1 MRQVPETVVALFVR
15 APVPGRV
22 KTRLAVGLGEE
33 GACQLYQA
41 LVADILGTLQVSG
54 LPIHLFHDDRESGA
68 LPQAWRDAVAQVRA
82 QRGEDIGERMAAAFA
97 DSFAQEI
104 EQVILVGSDIPDLDA
119 RIIHAAREALAAH
132 DAALAPAVDGGYGLI
147 ALKRQQYRQELLT
160 DIPWSTGQVLATT
173 LQRFAACQ
181 LNVALLPLLRDID
194 TLADLLTYWHH
205 PCPVASATNQAIAQ
219 LLAQTGSGREHEP
232 HR

>member
-1 MRQVPETVVALFVR
+1 MRQVTETVVALFVR

-41 LVADILGTLQVSG
+41 MVADILGTLKTSG
-54 LPIHLFHDDRESGA
+54 LPIHLFHDDKDWGA
-68 LPQAWRDAVAQVRA
+68 LPQVWRDAATQVRP
-82 QRGEDIGERMAAAFA
+82 QRGADIGERMAAAFA

-119 RIIHAAREALAAH
+119 GIIGAAREALATH

-147 ALKRQQYRQELLT
+147 ALKRQQYRPQLFT
-160 DIPWSTGQVLATT
+160 DIPWSTGQVLPTT
-173 LQRFAACQ
+173 LQRFAACR
-181 LNVALLPLLRDID
+181 LNAALLPLLRDID
-194 TLADLLTYWHH
+194 TLADLLAYRHH
-205 PCPVASATNQAIAQ
+205 PCPSAPATNQAIVQ
-219 LLAQTGSGREHEP
+219 LLAQAGFGREHEP

>member
-33 GACQLYQA
+33 GACYLYQA
-41 LVADILGTLQVSG
+41 MVADILGALKTTA
-54 LPIHLFHDDRESGA
+54 LPIYLFHDDKESGA
-68 LPQAWRDAVAQVRA
+68 LPQDWRDAAIQVRP

-97 DSFAQEI
+97 DCFGQEI

-119 RIIHAAREALAAH
+119 RIIHAAREALIGH

-147 ALKRQQYRQELLT
+147 ALKRQHYRPELFT
-160 DIPWSTGQVLATT
+160 DIPWSTDRVLATT
-173 LQRFAACQ
+173 LQRFAACR
-181 LNVALLPLLRDID
+181 LSVALLPVLRDID
-194 TLADLLTYWHH
+194 TLADLLVYWHH
-205 PCPVASATNQAIAQ
+205 PCPTSLATNQAIVQ
-219 LLAQTGSGREHEP
+219 LLAQT
-232 HR
+232 

>member
-41 LVADILGTLQVSG
+41 MVADILGTLKVSG
-54 LPIHLFHDDRESGA
+54 LPIHLFHDDKESGA
-68 LPQAWRDAVAQVRA
+68 LPLAWRDAAAQVRP

-97 DSFAQEI
+97 DCFAQEI

-119 RIIHAAREALAAH
+119 RIIDAAREALATH

-147 ALKRQQYRQELLT
+147 ALKRQQYRPELFT
-160 DIPWSTGQVLATT
+160 DIPWSTGQVLPTT
-173 LQRFAACQ
+173 LQRFAECR
-181 LNVALLPLLRDID
+181 LNVALLPVLRDID
-194 TLADLLTYWHH
+194 TLADLLAYWHH
-205 PCPVASATNQAIAQ
+205 PCPAASATNQAIAQ

>member
-1 MRQVPETVVALFVR
+1 MALFVR

-33 GACQLYQA
+33 GACYLYQA
-41 LVADILGTLQVSG
+41 MVADILGTLKASG
-54 LPIHLFHDDRESGA
+54 LPIHLFHDDKESGA
-68 LPQAWRDAVAQVRA
+68 LPLAWRDAAAQVRP

-97 DSFAQEI
+97 DCFAQEI

-119 RIIHAAREALAAH
+119 RIIVAAREALATH

-147 ALKRQQYRQELLT
+147 ALKRQQYRPELFT
-160 DIPWSTGQVLATT
+160 DIPWSTGQVLPAT

-181 LNVALLPLLRDID
+181 LNVALLPVLRDID
-194 TLADLLTYWHH
+194 TLADLLAYWHH
-205 PCPVASATNQAIAQ
+205 PCPAASATNQAIAQ

>member
-1 MRQVPETVVALFVR
+1 MRQVSETVVALFVR

-33 GACQLYQA
+33 GACHLYQA
-41 LVADILGTLQVSG
+41 MVADILGTLKASG
-54 LPIHLFHDDRESGA
+54 LPIHLFHDDKESGA
-68 LPQAWRDAVAQVRA
+68 LPLAWRDAAAQVRP

-97 DSFAQEI
+97 DCFAQEI

-119 RIIHAAREALAAH
+119 RIIRAAREALATH

-147 ALKRQQYRQELLT
+147 ALKRQQYRPELFT
-160 DIPWSTGQVLATT
+160 DIPWSTGQVLPAT
-173 LQRFAACQ
+173 LQRFAACR
-181 LNVALLPLLRDID
+181 LNVALLPVLRDID
-194 TLADLLTYWHH
+194 TLADLLAYWHH
-205 PCPVASATNQAIAQ
+205 PCPAASATNQAIAQ